1 MELRKLGICRMSE
14 EAKTKPIAMYLQAQ
28 WPEQIKRLD
37 PEAWDL
43 LLMNHAVD
51 LRHDILI
58 SLRKRRLP
66 EELVDDIE
74 QETWVTAVRKMAEF
88 VWEDEDKFYHWL
100 RAISLNHVHT
110 YRRVMGRYPA
120 MADLHEEDID
130 EDLERFPESWNAASG
145 RESVEDEVILREQM
159 SALDRAMRTLK
170 PHEREILLRWLM
182 GERPRE
188 LALAYQMKPRSVS
201 MLLLRA
207 KGKIEENI
215 AYLQSLKAKD
225 KDDDRSV

>member
-1 MELRKLGICRMSE
+1 MSG

-28 WPEQIKRLD
+28 WPEQIKHLD

-51 LRHDILI
+51 LRHDIMV

-100 RAISLNHVHT
+100 HVISLNHIHT
-110 YRRVMGRYPA
+110 YRRVLGRYLA
-120 MADLHEEDID
+120 MADLQNDDID
-130 EDLERFPESWNAASG
+130 DDLERFPAAWNAASG
-145 RESVEDEVILREQM
+145 QESVEDEVILREQM
-159 SALDRAMRTLK
+159 SALDKAMRTLK
-170 PHEREILLRWLM
+170 PQEREILLRWLT
-182 GERPRE
+182 GETPRE
-188 LALAYQMKPRSVS
+188 LALVYKMKPRSVS

-207 KGKIEENI
+207 KDKIEENI
-215 AYLQSLKAKD
+215 AYLQSLRTKD
-225 KDDDRSV
+225 KDDDRSI